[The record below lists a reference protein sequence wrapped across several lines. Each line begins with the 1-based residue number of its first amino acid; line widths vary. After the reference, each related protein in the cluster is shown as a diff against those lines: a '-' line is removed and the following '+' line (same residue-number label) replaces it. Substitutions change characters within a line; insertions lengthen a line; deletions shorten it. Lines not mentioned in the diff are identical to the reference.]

1 MAPKRVRPDTGP
13 DASSQ
18 DLTPITCWPERRR
31 WSCPQAPPAGA
42 TGGRAQPLACGIC
55 LQLVESAH
63 GPGEGSSSMR
73 EELRLPAL
81 AESRRS
87 IGLHA
92 EGAAHAHEDFQE
104 G

>member
-1 MAPKRVRPDTGP
+1 
-13 DASSQ
+13 
-18 DLTPITCWPERRR
+18 
-31 WSCPQAPPAGA
+31 
-42 TGGRAQPLACGIC
+42 LACGIC

-81 AESRRS
+81 ADSRRS